1 MRHHR
6 NLQTKFKIIRRD
18 TCQRVSLF
26 SFPGIHQKSQHYKE
40 IKIKII
46 KERGSKAVGT
56 MHYFNRDFNQNF
68 NRDFK
73 DSFSPGHTQTPTRT
87 PMHTHFRYNS
97 SELLETV
104 QRRKRMLNAKVN
116 ITLAKK
122 TPPDDN
128 VTIDGV
134 EYHVDYEDKR
144 YRDLLQNL
152 YTSRTG
158 IRYEWF
164 KEERGYKHWV
174 LYNTEQFEV
183 MTEQT
188 ENISYL
194 NTCQSKTMPKQINF
208 LHYKHREITEEDSD
222 KLEFP
227 INLTSCFLMFK
238 GTRFNNAHHTST
250 HNTSKMTTSNGTT
263 SKITTSKVI
272 DFIGTFSHTVF
283 KGGSQLPEGLD
294 TSNAVKMD
302 GMFYSAELLNK
313 VKLPENFIT
322 ENVVSMEYM
331 FARSFLNDELVF
343 PKGFSTGN
351 VFTMD
356 GMFYA
361 STLMGNPFDLSFSTE
376 CFNTKN
382 VIDMSEMFN
391 AATTQVRNFKLPK
404 NFSTE
409 NLIYTKRMFYS
420 GALNIQFYKNN
431 KTNKQII
438 EILKEYGSQGKPI

>member
-1 MRHHR
+1 
-6 NLQTKFKIIRRD
+6 
-18 TCQRVSLF
+18 
-26 SFPGIHQKSQHYKE
+26 
-40 IKIKII
+40 
-46 KERGSKAVGT
+46 
-56 MHYFNRDFNQNF
+56 
-68 NRDFK
+68 
-73 DSFSPGHTQTPTRT
+73 
-87 PMHTHFRYNS
+87 
-97 SELLETV
+97 
-104 QRRKRMLNAKVN
+104 MLNAKVN

-122 TPPDDN
+122 TPPEDN
-128 VTIDGV
+128 VIIDGV

-152 YTSRTG
+152 YASRTG

-183 MTEQT
+183 KTEQT

-208 LHYKHREITEEDSD
+208 LHYRNREFTDEDNA

-238 GTRFNNAHHTST
+238 GTRFNNTTPSHTFDAP
-250 HNTSKMTTSNGTT
+250 NT
-263 SKITTSKVI
+263 TTSKVI

-283 KGGSQLPEGLD
+283 KYGSQFPKGLD

-302 GMFYSAELLNK
+302 GMFYSAELRGK
-313 VKLPENFIT
+313 VKLPEDFST
-322 ENVVSMEYM
+322 VNVVSMEYM
-331 FARSFLNDELVF
+331 FARAFLNDELIF
-343 PKGFSTGN
+343 PKGFSTEN
-351 VFTMD
+351 VFTME

-361 STLMGNPFDLSFSTE
+361 STLMGNPFDLCDQDLSNQELHNQEFYNQEFHKSNTSE
-376 CFNTKN
+376 IIDSSEEVCFNTKN

-404 NFSTE
+404 SFSTE

>member
-1 MRHHR
+1 
-6 NLQTKFKIIRRD
+6 
-18 TCQRVSLF
+18 
-26 SFPGIHQKSQHYKE
+26 
-40 IKIKII
+40 
-46 KERGSKAVGT
+46 
-56 MHYFNRDFNQNF
+56 
-68 NRDFK
+68 
-73 DSFSPGHTQTPTRT
+73 
-87 PMHTHFRYNS
+87 
-97 SELLETV
+97 
-104 QRRKRMLNAKVN
+104 MLNAKVN

-122 TPPDDN
+122 TPPEDN

-183 MTEQT
+183 KTEQT

-208 LHYKHREITEEDSD
+208 LHYRNREFTDEDNA

-238 GTRFNNAHHTST
+238 GTRFNNTTPSHTFDAP
-250 HNTSKMTTSNGTT
+250 NTTTSN
-263 SKITTSKVI
+263 VI
-272 DFIGTFSHTVF
+272 DFIGTFSHAVF
-283 KGGSQLPEGLD
+283 KYGSQFPKGLD

-302 GMFYSAELLNK
+302 GMFYSAELRGK
-313 VKLPENFIT
+313 VKFPEDFST
-322 ENVVSMEYM
+322 VNVVSMEYM
-331 FARSFLNDELVF
+331 FARAFLNDELIF
-343 PKGFSTGN
+343 PKGFSTEN
-351 VFTMD
+351 VFTME

-361 STLMGNPFDLSFSTE
+361 STLMGNPFDLCDQNLSDKDLSNQEFNNQEFHKSNTSE
-376 CFNTKN
+376 IIDKGEEVCFNTKN

-404 NFSTE
+404 SFSTE